1 MTDLAE
7 AARATR
13 RYEVVG
19 INLDYYVIP
28 RRARIWH
35 PIDET
40 ISVAGPLRAE
50 EAQAACDRLNLIAVL
65 EALREPSEGMVAAG
79 VHRARRDQIP
89 AHVLATNWRA
99 MIDAAVTEVK
109 KSDEHI

>member
-1 MTDLAE
+1 MTDRIAE

-13 RYEVVG
+13 KYEVTMTKNDQSGDVFWNAVRG
-19 INLDYYVIP
+19 STHIYQFNCRD
-28 RRARIWH
+28 
-35 PIDET
+35 D
-40 ISVAGPLRAE
+40 
-50 EAQAACDRLNLIAVL
+50 AQDACDRLNLLAAL

-99 MIDAAVTEVK
+99 MIDAAIKEVRK
-109 KSDEHI
+109 AGNDA

>member
-1 MTDLAE
+1 MTIDE
-7 AARATR
+7 AAKATR
-13 RYEVVG
+13 RYAVWCNTQNTWAIGVHG
-19 INLDYYVIP
+19 
-28 RRARIWH
+28 RAKA
-35 PIDET
+35 EF
-40 ISVAGPLRAE
+40 SLSKLE

-99 MIDAAVTEVK
+99 MIDAAIKEVRK
-109 KSDEHI
+109 AGNDA